1 MSALGE
7 VAPGARAFRYFV
19 TYSGVDLP
27 FRLVGPIGEEQV
39 ANRNTFIRAWFDAT
53 ERLAG
58 FDKLVYGEVEL
69 SHRYDYG
76 ASGTLV
82 RASVTMSGEDPVE
95 MTFEDAPSE

>member
-1 MSALGE
+1 MATPAGC
-7 VAPGARAFRYFV
+7 AAAARAFRYFV

-27 FRLVGPIGEEQV
+27 FRLTGPIGEDQV
-39 ANRNTFIRAWFDAT
+39 ANRNTFIRAWYDRD

-76 ASGTLV
+76 GDGRLV
-82 RASVTMSGEDPVE
+82 RALITMSDEEPVE
-95 MTFEDAPSE
+95 LTFEDVPSE